1 MTSQRHH
8 AHAESASLAR
18 GETAAGHHDGDLP
31 SEAFPASSPQLGRNF
46 FAIIEDSFTI
56 PSRTCSNLMQPVK
69 LEMQHVW
76 DERLWPLATLGLG
89 KAGAVNKM
97 IRFVNNMQMHS
108 ETDEDSLIRI
118 CRFLCVSVGVK
129 EVSRVIVSIQFQP
142 VSIISQHS

>member
-1 MTSQRHH
+1 MRAARLRLDIMSVIYQQKHFLRFDTIFFY
-8 AHAESASLAR
+8 LA
-18 GETAAGHHDGDLP
+18 D
-31 SEAFPASSPQLGRNF
+31 SSPQLGRNF

-56 PSRTCSNLMQPVK
+56 PSRACLNLMQRVK

-76 DERLWPLATLGLG
+76 DERIWALATLGLG

-118 CRFLCVSVGVK
+118 LGC
-129 EVSRVIVSIQFQP
+129 IVFQLVLRNIQE
-142 VSIISQHS
+142 S